1 MSGLVA
7 QLEDARELAEK
18 LKDALGNIA
27 SGAAEGMNV
36 EHAASGAPVGRLADL
51 ADAADDLVSR
61 IDNLRTALRGT

>member
-18 LKDALGNIA
+18 LRDELAMCAATEEDRFETRTA
-27 SGAAEGMNV
+27 S
-36 EHAASGAPVGRLADL
+36 RITDL